1 MIRARFNRLHPL
13 LRVAVVCF
21 AVAALLILLALVALP
36 VTEAAPAAD
45 RVADRVAPGTRVTIT
60 GPAQNVACGLG
71 CCCGYV
77 QGVYRGETY
86 GGAYCRWFR
95 PLRDGQTVTLTGRAD
110 ANGYVR

>member
-1 MIRARFNRLHPL
+1 MNGWFGRLDKL
-13 LRVAVVCF
+13 LRIALICL
-21 AVAALLILLALVALP
+21 ALAALLILLALVAIP
-36 VTEAAPAAD
+36 VTEAAPAAE
-45 RVADRVAPGTRVTIT
+45 RVPPGTRVTIT

-77 QGVYRGETY
+77 QGVYHGETY